1 MAAAMQ
7 SRADAEER
15 AMPDAPPARAH
26 RLREAMDRLRADPA
40 YNDLIRD
47 IYLGPDPLEEARRFE
62 ASAEW
67 QETRR
72 ILGDRLEDGRVVDLG
87 AGAGIASYAFIV
99 GGAREVLAVEPWTG
113 AATGRDAIERL
124 GVAGIVTLDA
134 RGEDMPIETGSVD
147 VVYARQTLHHA
158 DDLTKMLA
166 EIARILRPRG
176 MLVTCR
182 DHVVDDD
189 AQLATFLA
197 GHPVHQLAGGEHAYS
212 LDAYLAAIRS
222 AGLRVESVLGPW
234 DSIINAFPHV
244 RSKRELR
251 RALRRRMVRRWG
263 TAGKVIARI
272 PGAMRWEQRRIA
284 QERAPGRPYSFVA
297 TKNA

>member
-1 MAAAMQ
+1 M
-7 SRADAEER
+7 S
-15 AMPDAPPARAH
+15 
-26 RLREAMDRLRADPA
+26 L
-40 YNDLIRD
+40 
-47 IYLGPDPLEEARRFE
+47 
-62 ASAEW
+62 
-67 QETRR
+67 
-72 ILGDRLEDGRVVDLG
+72 
-87 AGAGIASYAFIV
+87 
-99 GGAREVLAVEPWTG
+99 
-113 AATGRDAIERL
+113 
-124 GVAGIVTLDA
+124 
-134 RGEDMPIETGSVD
+134 
-147 VVYARQTLHHA
+147 YARQTLHHA

-166 EIARILRPRG
+166 EIARVLRPRG
-176 MLVTCR
+176 MLITCR
-182 DHVVDDD
+182 DHVVDDE

-222 AGLRVESVLGPW
+222 AGLRVESVLAPW